1 MENQTLN
8 NEVAIIE
15 NSMEIFKTAPGIL
28 ITNQQ
33 RSAKAVA
40 IGKNILESWEQAWAI
55 TNEDERLQ
63 ALAAIDER
71 SNNYLANCTKALK
84 EEKEVRAVITQL
96 MTEVA
101 KWFTAAE
108 NEIDKSKAGT
118 VPEKIQTQRN
128 SFAKVSFEIAERKRQ
143 EAERIA
149 AKSREEVEIRSSIES
164 HISNCLISALGSKKQ
179 SITNAFNSIT
189 LETYEVKG
197 SGLRNMITG
206 TTIENLQSLVVGNG
220 PMFRFNYHDTAE
232 VEAIANAT
240 KENYNWDTFQEQWA
254 SEIELLKSELIDKLP
269 SKLSE
274 LQEQKRLADEAA
286 AEQERQRIAEEQRQK
301 ELAAANEKQRKEI
314 EEKQRIEREQEAQR
328 REQLRL
334 EQEAAAEAQ
343 RKREEE
349 EAKKLADEQAAAQ
362 LKAEQDAEMKKQGEQ
377 TMVLFEQEAAI
388 AETVVAPEARQ
399 GYEIEI
405 LHPAAW
411 VQIFQLW
418 FENEGKG
425 LAIEKIGNT
434 KMDQMKTWAEKHAH
448 KNDVKIESK
457 FLMYS
462 PSFTA
467 VNRKAK

>member
-1 MENQTLN
+1 MGTLENN

-15 NSMEIFKTAPGIL
+15 KSVEIFKTAPGIL

-40 IGKNILESWEQAWAI
+40 VGKNILEAWEQAWAI
-55 TNEDERLQ
+55 TNEDERIQ

-71 SNNYLANCTKALK
+71 SNNFLANCTKALK

-128 SFAKVSFEIAERKRQ
+128 SFAKVSFEISERKRQ
-143 EAERIA
+143 EAERAA
-149 AKSREEVEIRSSIES
+149 AKSREEVEIRSAVES
-164 HISNCLISALGSKKQ
+164 HISNCLIGALGNKKQ
-179 SITNAFNSIT
+179 AITNAFNAIT
-189 LETYEVKG
+189 LETIEAKG
-197 SGLRNMITG
+197 AGLKGMATS
-206 TTIENLQSLVVGNG
+206 TSIESLQEMVVGNG
-220 PMFRFNYHDTAE
+220 PVFRVNYHDVAE
-232 VEAIANAT
+232 FEAIANST
-240 KENYNWDTFQEQWA
+240 KANYNWDTFQAQWE
-254 SEIELLKSELIDKLP
+254 SEIEVLKLELIDKLP

-286 AEQERQRIAEEQRQK
+286 KEQERQRIAEEQRQK
-301 ELAAANEKQRKEI
+301 ELAAANDKQRKEL
-314 EEKQRIEREQEAQR
+314 EEKQRIEREQEAAR
-328 REQLRL
+328 REQMRL
-334 EQEAAAEAQ
+334 DQEAAAEAQ
-343 RKREEE
+343 RKREAE
-349 EAKKLADEQAAAQ
+349 EAEKLAQQQEEAR
-362 LKAEQDAEMKKQGEQ
+362 LKAEQEAEIKKQGEQ
-377 TMVLFEQEAAI
+377 TMVLFEQEAAL
-388 AETVVAPEARQ
+388 AETVTAPEARQ
-399 GYEIEI
+399 GYDIEI

-425 LAIEKIGNT
+425 LAIDKIGNT

-457 FLMYS
+457 FLKYN

-467 VNRKAK
+467 VNRKSK